1 MRKLKILFL
10 FLTVFSLL
18 ATTSSFSATTEVS
31 QPVKL
36 TDSDYYERGQSIVY
50 DGSDYFL
57 FYGRS
62 ASCADPYSSGDPDI
76 NDYEIYFKKAN
87 SMSGLASATATRVTG
102 THNTSLYMGETDAAI
117 FDGKVWVFGSYDAG
131 TAFDLYAWYSS
142 DGGSTW
148 TEYGAVATGLPDGSA
163 HFAATTCSG
172 NLWIAYK
179 QGGDWKSKNY
189 DGSSWSSEYHITTNS
204 GTAKFYVEG
213 TSLYFVRA
221 DSGDQDIHQWGG
233 SAWSQLDSATESGPY
248 DPTIYKVGSNYV
260 LAYAPWVSPKQW
272 IKAKVGTSIST
283 LLSAGTEVIISGAEY
298 AGNTWI
304 DMWPVGFSD
313 GTSNY
318 LLMTSERNP
327 DNASSK
333 ISGNIWYL
341 EVDWEVTRDH
351 YTYIQPAIDAA
362 TAGDVVEVAAGTYQ
376 ENMATW
382 KDMEITK
389 SLSLI
394 GAGSGSTVIWL
405 SEGQMNGIEIR
416 GTSMDVTLEG
426 LTFTRNPSSSYASS
440 FNLRIGETTSDFN
453 SLILRD
459 VESAYAKGRNV
470 YIDGNGTYDNITI
483 ENCSFH
489 NSGAWGLSA
498 RGTINTMT
506 ITDSDFEYNGSDDPD
521 HGIGFDIDMPHS
533 VSSLTVTG
541 GSFSNNQAKGINL
554 VKTNNA
560 TFTGVTANNN
570 SGASGGGFGICLWEW
585 DSASSNITFTEC
597 TTSNNSTDGFLFGTQ
612 DTYTITDVEITNC
625 FANGNGRYGVF
636 FYHGNGSASGITVA
650 ENDLSGNTGGALGTT
665 ALGSVIDAYGNWFGS
680 SDHATVAS
688 LVGAEVDYT
697 PWLASGTDTGD
708 PGFQGDFSELWVD
721 DDSPQTGTKGRVQ
734 EGVDLLSGSSLNL
747 APGTYEEQ
755 VEITK
760 DLTLSGDDTDN
771 TACVILSPDNLTKYF
786 TTSNDNYP
794 VVYIHDTDNVT
805 LEYLTVDGAGKGNAN
820 YSFQGVCY
828 HNAGGTVDNC
838 VITGVIDTPFSGT
851 QHGVALYA
859 WNADGNSRNLNVWDC
874 TFTDFQKNAMAL
886 NANATTPL
894 VVDVKGN
901 TVTGAG
907 TTDVTAQNGVQV
919 WGDLATGTVENNT
932 VSGIAFSG
940 GGWVATSILNYYA
953 QLDIIDNTV
962 TGSHMGIYN
971 YDGEGTINY
980 NDVTA
985 EKIGGYC
992 WAICASD
999 PPRAVPAPF
1008 GDEELAA
1015 GPEGMLK
1022 APLATLDVDVI
1033 GNTVTFQGPDNS
1045 GTYGIEADAGYGP
1058 DDLDVTINYNTVCGF
1073 EAGIEI
1079 WKCTSGCDTGV
1090 FTSVVANYNYI
1101 GCGNIYGMRSN
1112 ADYITANG
1120 ENNWW
1125 GDASGPSGVGPGTGT
1140 QVSDYIDYDPWMGE
1154 ENVASVVPVYGTT
1167 NCTDP
1172 ISYTFHIDQ
1181 AGAGEEVRG
1190 YNVTFSVDNSVV
1202 TVAAPNSD
1210 ITEDDYLSSV
1220 NSTQF
1225 YVTDEGGGSY
1235 SVSCA
1240 ILGGETGATG
1250 SGDLFT
1256 VLLTPVAAGVSDI
1269 SITDIALRDLDN
1281 NDLPISGI
1289 GGSVRIDCTVPTM
1302 EAIAEAEGGWYNT
1315 APVFSNFGFDD
1326 DINLDTA
1333 EYQIDAGG
1341 WNTLFSG
1348 IDAAEWNDDGWTLPG
1363 FSGLSEGS
1371 HTVYFRVADDAG
1383 NWNGEG
1389 TPDTYSWQFNK
1400 DTTPPDP
1407 PTGFTAEPGN
1417 NKVHL
1422 SWTNPTGDATF
1433 AGVELRRVAWG
1444 DYPEYITAPDY
1455 PADETEGV
1463 FVDQTAAEAHDD
1475 SITAGRDIYYFAG
1488 FSYDLAGNYSSYS
1501 ADASD
1506 RATSYWLGDVHSP
1519 YDGMVNSTDLVDFS
1533 SAFGESDGDPGWNN
1547 ECDFGPTDDI
1557 SSYGIPLPDDV
1568 VDFEDLMIFAMIYGK
1583 VDPLGANLLA
1593 AAGGSRED
1601 FEKLVEFEITPAS
1614 DSDAQEGYTI
1624 LSVRLSN
1631 EAKSM
1636 KGFRLSLETDR
1647 NDIVSITRGGMFK
1660 NNSNLF
1666 FGTTEGTDS
1675 PAEICVAALGIGLP
1689 VKSSGEVARITLKA
1703 GEDVSLRINEIEI
1716 RDINNESHKLEV
1728 EEDYSPSFT
1737 PKANALLQNY
1747 PNPFNPQ
1754 TTITFDIVNAERVSI
1769 DIYDV
1774 NGRLVRNL
1782 LNERRS
1788 GGRHSIQWNG
1798 LNNSDSTV
1806 PSGIYFYRITAG
1818 NFNATRKMILLR

>member
-1 MRKLKILFL
+1 MRRLKILLL
-10 FLTVFSLL
+10 FLTAISLL
-18 ATTSSFSATTEVS
+18 ASTPGFSATAEVS

-62 ASCADPYSSGDPDI
+62 ISCTDPYSSGDPDTH
-76 NDYEIYFKKAN
+76 DYEIYFKKAT
-87 SMSGLASATATRVTG
+87 SMSGLATAAATMVTG
-102 THNTSLYMGETDAAI
+102 THNTNLYMGETDAAI

-131 TAFDLYAWYSS
+131 TACDLYAWYSS

-148 TEYGAVATGLPDGSA
+148 TEYGTVATGLPDGSA
-163 HFAATTCSG
+163 HFAAATCSG

-179 QGGDWKSKNY
+179 QGGDWKSKYY
-189 DGSSWSSEYHITTNS
+189 DGSSWSSESHITTNS

-283 LLSAGTEVIISGAEY
+283 LLSAGTEVMISGAEY

-318 LLMTSERNP
+318 LLMTSERDLP
-327 DNASSK
+327 SQEGT
-333 ISGNIWYL
+333 GNIWYF
-341 EVDWEVTRDH
+341 EVDWDVTGDH
-351 YTYIQPAIDAA
+351 YTYIQEAIDAA
-362 TAGDVVEVAAGTYQ
+362 ASGDVLEVAAGTYE
-376 ENMATW
+376 ENVVIDKTLTLNGEQAGIDARGRTA
-382 KDMEITK
+382 DETELTCSTGHLVEIEAIDIILDGLKLT
-389 SLSLI
+389 
-394 GAGSGSTVIWL
+394 GSGSAGKLVRAENSGGGLNVLNCIGGGTAQTAFWFNITAADVLIDRCVFDADLMTDSYSIAHFDGSDVFDNLTITNNEFYNGSIFAGSTAYNSTGFILTGNLFDGASLNL
-405 SEGQMNGIEIR
+405 SSQFQNAAISGNEFKNNGY
-416 GTSMDVTLEG
+416 TNMQAG
-426 LTFTRNPSSSYASS
+426 LK
-440 FNLRIGETTSDFN
+440 N
-453 SLILRD
+453 S
-459 VESAYAKGRNV
+459 
-470 YIDGNGTYDNITI
+470 TI
-483 ENCSFH
+483 ENNIFYDTGPSPH
-489 NSGAWGLSA
+489 SGYPSSVLMLWGNQYSLTPSENVSIENNIFYYNGFA
-498 RGTINTMT
+498 SPEEAANGLRILDGIDAST
-506 ITDSDFEYNGSDDPD
+506 ITVYNNSF
-521 HGIGFDIDMPHS
+521 IN
-533 VSSLTVTG
+533 G
-541 GSFSNNQAKGINL
+541 GGQSAAQAILNQA
-554 VKTNNA
+554 T
-560 TFTGVTANNN
+560 TGVADASANWLGN
-570 SGASGGGFGICLWEW
+570 SDPASAAAAVG
-585 DSASSNITFTEC
+585 SN
-597 TTSNNSTDGFLFGTQ
+597 
-612 DTYTITDVEITNC
+612 
-625 FANGNGRYGVF
+625 
-636 FYHGNGSASGITVA
+636 
-650 ENDLSGNTGGALGTT
+650 
-665 ALGSVIDAYGNWFGS
+665 
-680 SDHATVAS
+680 
-688 LVGAEVDYT
+688 VDYT

-721 DDSPQTGTKGRVQ
+721 DDSPQTGTTGRVQ
-734 EGVDLLSGSSLNL
+734 EGIDLLSGSSLNL

-755 VEITK
+755 VEITS
-760 DLTLSGDDTDN
+760 DLTVSGDETDN
-771 TACVILSPDNLTKYF
+771 SACVILSPDNLTKYF

-805 LEYLTVDGAGKGNAN
+805 LEDLTVDGAGKGNAN
-820 YSFQGVCY
+820 YRFQGVCY

-838 VITGVIDTPFSGT
+838 VITGVMDTPFSGA

-859 WNADGNSRNLNVWDC
+859 WNADGTSRNVNVWDC

-894 VVDVKGN
+894 VVDVRGN
-901 TVTGAG
+901 TITGAG

-919 WGDLATGTVENNT
+919 WADLGSGTVEGNDI
-932 VSGIAFSG
+932 SGIAYSG
-940 GGWVATSILNYYA
+940 GGWVATSILNYYTH
-953 QLDIIDNTV
+953 LDVVGNTL
-962 TGSHMGIYN
+962 TGTHMGIYN

-1022 APLATLDVDVI
+1022 APLATLDVDII
-1033 GNTVTFQGPDNS
+1033 GNTVNFQGTDNT

-1058 DDLDVTINYNTVCGF
+1058 DDLDVTISYNTVCGF

-1079 WKCTSGCDTGV
+1079 WKCTSECDTGV

-1101 GCGNIYGMRSN
+1101 GCGNTYGMRSN
-1112 ADYITANG
+1112 ADYITSNG

-1154 ENVASVVPVYGTT
+1154 ENVVSVVPDYGTT
-1167 NCTDP
+1167 NCSDP

-1181 AGAGEEVRG
+1181 AGPGEEVRG

-1210 ITEDDYLSSV
+1210 ITEDGYLSSV
-1220 NSTQF
+1220 NSTSF

-1235 SVSCA
+1235 TVSCA
-1240 ILGGETGATG
+1240 ILGGDTGATG
-1250 SGDLFT
+1250 PGDLFT
-1256 VLLTPVAAGVSDI
+1256 VMLTPVAEGVSDI
-1269 SITDIALRDLDN
+1269 SITDIALRDLN
-1281 NDLPISGI
+1281 NADLPISGV

-1348 IDAAEWNDDGWTLPG
+1348 IDATEWNDDGWTLPG

-1422 SWTNPTGDATF
+1422 TWTNPTGDPTF
-1433 AGVELRRVAWG
+1433 AGVELRRVKWG

-1463 FVDQTAAEAHDD
+1463 FVTQTAAEAYDNAV
-1475 SITAGRDIYYFAG
+1475 SAGRDIYYFAG
-1488 FSYDLAGNYSSYS
+1488 FSYDLAGNYSSYD

-1506 RATSYWLGDVHSP
+1506 RATSYWLGDVASP
-1519 YDGMVNSTDLVDFS
+1519 YDGYVNSTDLVDFS
-1533 SAFGESDGDPGWNN
+1533 NTFGVSEGGGGWNN

-1583 VDPLGANLLA
+1583 VDPLGAELLA

-1601 FEKLVEFEITPAS
+1601 FEELVEFEITPSS
-1614 DSDAQEGYTI
+1614 DKDVQEGYMV

-1631 EAKSM
+1631 EAESM
-1636 KGFRLSLETDR
+1636 KGFRISLR
-1647 NDIVSITRGGMFK
+1647 NNNDIVSITRGGMFK
-1660 NNSNLF
+1660 TSSNLF
-1666 FGTTEGTDS
+1666 FGTMEGMKSTT
-1675 PAEICVAALGIGLP
+1675 EICVAALGVGTPLN
-1689 VKSSGEVARITLKA
+1689 SSGEVARITLKE
-1703 GEDVSLRINEIEI
+1703 GEDISLAIEEIEV
-1716 RDINNESHKLEV
+1716 RDIHNESHKLEV
-1728 EEDYSPSFT
+1728 EEDYSPSFA
-1737 PKANALLQNY
+1737 PKANALMQNY

-1754 TTITFDIVNAERVSI
+1754 TTITFDIVNARRVSI
-1769 DIYDV
+1769 DIFDV
-1774 NGRLVRNL
+1774 NGRLVKNL

-1788 GGRHSIQWNG
+1788 GGRHSVQWNG
-1798 LNNSDSTV
+1798 TNNSGSTV
-1806 PSGIYFYRITAG
+1806 PSGIYFYRINAG
-1818 NFNATRKMILLR
+1818 EFNATRKMILLR